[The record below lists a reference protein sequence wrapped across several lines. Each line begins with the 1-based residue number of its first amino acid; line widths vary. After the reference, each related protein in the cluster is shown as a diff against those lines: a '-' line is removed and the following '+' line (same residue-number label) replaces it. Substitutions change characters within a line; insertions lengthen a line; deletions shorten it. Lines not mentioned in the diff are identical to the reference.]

1 MKTYN
6 ISIKNDGYVYCK
18 SCRYSAHDF
27 LSESYTFS
35 EGINMLIGEIDS
47 GNWAISYLLSMYRHR
62 PKDFVLFE
70 QPKVA
75 VNDKMISLKEFSKA
89 SCYMDKT
96 DPLFSSTKSVKKQ
109 IKQGLAHSKLDY
121 SYDDIKNI
129 FELDS
134 QRVERSLNKVGN
146 EIFRAMAAIGL
157 SYNKE
162 VFCFPWLSHKQF
174 EYYHGN
180 LTILLEILEKLGKI
194 VIIPVGMPATETTES
209 MEQQ

>member
-1 MKTYN
+1 M
-6 ISIKNDGYVYCK
+6 
-18 SCRYSAHDF
+18 
-27 LSESYTFS
+27 
-35 EGINMLIGEIDS
+35 
-47 GNWAISYLLSMYRHR
+47 
-62 PKDFVLFE
+62 FE

-75 VNDKMISLKEFSKA
+75 VNDIMISLKEFSKA

-121 SYDDIKNI
+121 SYDDIKNL

-162 VFCFPWLSHKQF
+162 VFCFPWLSHKHF

-180 LTILLEILEKLGKI
+180 LTILLEILEKLGKT